1 MDAIESSELL
11 PESAEGGNNEYEN
24 PSLARRVIHYVYT
37 APWWLI
43 VLFSIGILLAI
54 SINRDEI
61 YSRIWDQL
69 KDGISMTLGVSAVS
83 YFFALM
89 IALIVG
95 IIRVNPPQPPDIGAS
110 WRRGVGRTVHVIFY
124 NIASVYVNVMRG
136 LPVLVVLLVAA
147 FVVVPMIRDDVINA
161 HIVPLLRQI
170 FNNPD
175 IPNLVWRGSSAPS
188 AIMALALTY
197 GAYMSETIRAGIQS
211 IPKGQVEA
219 AKSLGMTYFQV
230 MRYIVLPQAFRVVI
244 PPLGNDFVAMIKD
257 SSLLAILGVR
267 DITQIAKESS
277 GRSFRY
283 LETYAVVAILYLS
296 LTITGSTIVRA
307 LEDAMREDRSTPR
320 WLLTLGQIRDVL
332 TGRARQRRQFWER
345 HQDVVGTPPKK

>member
-1 MDAIESSELL
+1 
-11 PESAEGGNNEYEN
+11 
-24 PSLARRVIHYVYT
+24 
-37 APWWLI
+37 
-43 VLFSIGILLAI
+43 
-54 SINRDEI
+54 
-61 YSRIWDQL
+61 
-69 KDGISMTLGVSAVS
+69 
-83 YFFALM
+83 
-89 IALIVG
+89 
-95 IIRVNPPQPPDIGAS
+95 
-110 WRRGVGRTVHVIFY
+110 
-124 NIASVYVNVMRG
+124 
-136 LPVLVVLLVAA
+136 
-147 FVVVPMIRDDVINA
+147 MIRDDVINA

-170 FNNPD
+170 FNDPD

-283 LETYAVVAILYLS
+283 LETYAVVAIIYLS

-307 LEDAMREDRSTPR
+307 LEDAMREDRPTPR
-320 WLLTLGQIRDVL
+320 WLLTLGQVKDVI

-345 HQDVVGTPPKK
+345 HQDVVGNPPKK